1 MLFMNIL
8 TWEPSKR
15 NEIIKRRLEIGMGI
29 PKEAK
34 VIGEWTDVSGG
45 RDFTLLEAADPK
57 VMFAGVL
64 AWSDLIKFEIIP
76 VMEGE
81 EVMKLA
87 KSQAKVK

>member
-15 NEIIKRRLEIGMGI
+15 NEVIKRRLEIGMGL

-34 VIGEWTDVSGG
+34 VIGEWSDVSGG
-45 RDFTLLEAADPK
+45 RDFVLTDGTDPK
-57 VMFAGVL
+57 VMMASVL
-64 AWSDLIKFEIIP
+64 AWSDIIKFEIIP

-87 KSQAKVK
+87 KSQAKGK